1 MVVKVTTR
9 PAATIFALHTWPV
22 PIPPDR
28 PASQPLPSCSMSTI
42 RLAMTAINKGQVM
55 GKASEVPASN
65 ACQVSMSV
73 PPEAAPMSDIPAT
86 ERMRIEATN
95 PICRRFILAIS
106 LIMSRS
112 LITALLV

>member
-1 MVVKVTTR
+1 
-9 PAATIFALHTWPV
+9 
-22 PIPPDR
+22 
-28 PASQPLPSCSMSTI
+28 
-42 RLAMTAINKGQVM
+42 M